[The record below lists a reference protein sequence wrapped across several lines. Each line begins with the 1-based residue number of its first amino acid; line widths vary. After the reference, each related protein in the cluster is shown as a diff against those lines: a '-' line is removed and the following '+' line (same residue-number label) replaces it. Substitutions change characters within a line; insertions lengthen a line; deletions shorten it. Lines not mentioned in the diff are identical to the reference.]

1 MIMKTE
7 NTFGTSSINKEI
19 ICYSCDIPEH
29 QALSVVIAKEENFVS
44 FASLLHLTIRP

>member
-7 NTFGTSSINKEI
+7 NTFGTRSINKEI
-19 ICYSCDIPEH
+19 ICYSCDNPEH

-44 FASLLHLTIRP
+44 LASLLHLTIRP

>member
-1 MIMKTE
+1 MKRQ
-7 NTFGTSSINKEI
+7 NTFVTNSKNKEI